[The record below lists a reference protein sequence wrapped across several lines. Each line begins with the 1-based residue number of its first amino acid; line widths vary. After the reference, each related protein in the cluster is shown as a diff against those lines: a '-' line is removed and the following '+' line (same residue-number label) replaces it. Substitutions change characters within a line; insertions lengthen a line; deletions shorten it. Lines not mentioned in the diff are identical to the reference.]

1 MDYNYHT
8 HTFRCGHAAGTPEEY
23 VLWAIEHGVRYMGF
37 SEHAPFRFPNG
48 FESDYRLPVDEI
60 AEYIAELKQLRE
72 KYKDQ
77 IQLKIG
83 FEMEYYPAFFSQML
97 KTAADC
103 GGEYLILGQ
112 HYPEN
117 ELSDPNH
124 SAKSSDSE
132 ARLCSYVSCVLEGMK
147 SGFFSYV
154 AHPDVFR
161 FTGDTKLYDREM
173 RKICVASRELNIP
186 LEINFLGVREGRHY
200 PNPVFWKMAGE
211 EEAPV
216 TFGCDAHDIRSAFD
230 ADSLKKAQEMVE
242 KYGLNYIGIPQICP
256 IQKK

>member
-23 VLWAIEHGVRYMGF
+23 ILWAIDHGVRYMGF

-60 AEYIAELKQLRE
+60 AEYIAELKRLRK

-83 FEMEYYPAFFSQML
+83 FEMEYYPDFFPQML
-97 KTAADC
+97 KIATEC

-112 HYPEN
+112 HYPGN
-117 ELSDPNH
+117 ELPDRIH

-132 ARLCSYVSCVLEGMK
+132 QRLCSYVSCVLEGMK

-161 FTGDTKLYDREM
+161 FTGDLRLYEREM
-173 RKICVASRELNIP
+173 RKVCVASKKWNIP
-186 LEINFLGVREGRHY
+186 LEINFLGMREGRHY
-200 PNPVFWKMAGE
+200 PNPAFWKMAGE

-230 ADSLKKAQEMVE
+230 GISLERAQEMVE
-242 KYGLNYIGIPQICP
+242 KYGLNYVGIPQIRP
-256 IQKK
+256 IQRI

>member
-1 MDYNYHT
+1 MDYNYHA
-8 HTFRCGHAAGTPEEY
+8 HTFRCGHATGTPEEY

-48 FESDYRLPVDEI
+48 FESSYRLPVAEI
-60 AEYIAELKQLRE
+60 DDYMAESKRLAE
-72 KYKDQ
+72 KYKDRV
-77 IQLKIG
+77 QLRIG
-83 FEMEYYPAFFSQML
+83 FEMEYYPDFFPQML
-97 KTAADC
+97 KTVTDC

-117 ELSDPNH
+117 ELSNQPH
-124 SAKSSDSE
+124 STKASDSE
-132 ARLCSYVSCVLEGMK
+132 QRLRSYVSCVLEGMK
-147 SGFFSYV
+147 SGYFSYV
-154 AHPDVFR
+154 AHPDVLH
-161 FTGDTKLYDREM
+161 FTGDPKLYNREM

-186 LEINFLGVREGRHY
+186 LEINFLGLREGRHY
-200 PNPVFWKMAGE
+200 PNPVFWKIAGE
-211 EEAPV
+211 EQAPV

-230 ADSLKKAQEMVE
+230 ADSLRKAQEMVE